1 MSIRLTDALRSGAT
15 NNKLADAE
23 QIFLKGDTQNVESE
37 INGINSRHDT
47 LSKLH
52 ESLSTTVQKISATGK
67 ANTATEV
74 TYNNTNSGIVAENIQ
89 DAVDKLA
96 AKDATKAEK
105 ADVASQMQTEQSRVN
120 TELAKKFNLANITQ
134 DSGESEDKVMSQKA
148 VSTKLSDL
156 SKKALTTGAEYL
168 FKSDSRIFEITMT
181 NLIQG
186 NCIKVESETNVGIFL
201 FYSET
206 EYESFQANTLHKI
219 KNDNIF
225 KLRIYNNDAN
235 EGFSA
240 KVLVTSNIIADMQS
254 DLVQAKSDLKQAKS
268 DIKEAL
274 TTGAEY
280 LFKSDSRIFEITM
293 TNLIQGNCIK
303 VESETNVGIFL
314 FYSETEYES
323 FQANTLHKI
332 KNDNIFKLRIYN
344 NDANEGF
351 SAKVLVTSNII
362 ADMQSDLVQAKS
374 DLDKQN
380 INANILILGD
390 SYSQNGGN
398 WVGSMMKEF
407 KEGSKYISLAVS
419 SATIRDKYSDRATYP
434 YTSRPSSSDNTG
446 NKNTLACQI
455 EKLKRLMNGTDL
467 DKGEEQLY
475 KTVSEYPNIIIIEG
489 GMNDKFDSD
498 SKEQEYIHQ
507 FEIKKENVYIA
518 QKKSSQPTLGSV
530 YIKPSLDDIDRT
542 CFAGAYRYLVEQLL
556 TLFPNAQVFF
566 TTCSNLGY
574 YNNSV
579 IETRYKVRAQQIKC
593 AELCS
598 ASIINWGLDG
608 QISNIVNYPSGSGT
622 KENPY
627 IWGQLQGNNTDTDD
641 LMHPNKRGGKKY
653 GKLAALIIKQR
664 FLGEL

>member
-156 SKKALTTGAEYL
+156 SKK
-168 FKSDSRIFEITMT
+168 
-181 NLIQG
+181 
-186 NCIKVESETNVGIFL
+186 
-201 FYSET
+201 
-206 EYESFQANTLHKI
+206 
-219 KNDNIF
+219 
-225 KLRIYNNDAN
+225 
-235 EGFSA
+235 
-240 KVLVTSNIIADMQS
+240 
-254 DLVQAKSDLKQAKS
+254 
-268 DIKEAL
+268 AL